1 VEEVLKPADEV
12 PHHGSETMPAVDRA
26 PPKPAALIES
36 LRAFGYDAPTA
47 VADLVDNSITA
58 AARNIWL
65 EFVWAGRNSV
75 LVLTDDGSGMAQHE
89 LVEAMRIGSRSP
101 RDPREPRDLGRFGL
115 GLKTAS
121 FSQCR
126 TLTVASK
133 TRTTELASRTWDL
146 DFVVEH
152 DEWLLLQEPPV
163 AVRAIVDR
171 LAKQE
176 AGTAVIWSSLDH
188 LVGDAAIEDR
198 AAEDAFYAVAD
209 RIRDHLAMVFGEYL
223 RGRGAIAI
231 HVSGHPVTAWD
242 PFLAGHE
249 ATQVLPVE
257 PLRWRGADVRVT
269 PYVLP
274 HHSRMSPAEWEHA
287 GGIHG
292 WNAHQ
297 GFYIYRNRRLL
308 VAGDW
313 LGLGFTK
320 EEHYKLAR
328 IRIDL
333 SSESDFDWALDV
345 KKSRAWPPNELRDAL
360 KRIARLTRSRAA
372 DVYRHR
378 GRKLMTTSQSDRVLM
393 WDTLVKQGRTFYR
406 LNRKHPIVEAA
417 LESAEDPR
425 IVKALLRLVEET
437 VPVPL
442 IYIHTAEQPKAHAEP
457 FETASTVHVRTVMKQ
472 VFKAL
477 VESGHT
483 PIEARR
489 KLMHIDPFDRFPELL
504 ETMEAG
510 AIAED
515 IED

>member
-1 VEEVLKPADEV
+1 MPTAEKATG
-12 PHHGSETMPAVDRA
+12 HGSRATPAVDRA

-47 VADLVDNSITA
+47 VADLVDNSIAA
-58 AARNIWL
+58 AARNVWL
-65 EFVWAGRNSV
+65 EFIWAGTTSV
-75 LVLTDDGSGMAQHE
+75 LVLRDDGSGMSEHE
-89 LVEAMRIGSRSP
+89 LVEAMRIGSHSP
-101 RDPREPRDLGRFGL
+101 KDPRGPRDLGRFGL

-126 TLTVASK
+126 TLTVASRK
-133 TRTTELASRTWDL
+133 RGTQVASRTWDL
-146 DFVVEH
+146 DFVVEQ
-152 DEWLLLQEPPV
+152 DEWLLLQKPPD
-163 AVRAIVDR
+163 AAREIVDG
-171 LAKQE
+171 LGKQE
-176 AGTAVIWSSLDH
+176 EGTAVIWSSLDN
-188 LVGDAAIEDR
+188 LVGEAAAEDR
-198 AAEDAFYAVAD
+198 AAEDAFYAAAD

-223 RGRGAIAI
+223 RGRGAITI
-231 HVSGHPVTAWD
+231 HVSGHPVTGWD
-242 PFLAGHE
+242 PFLGAHD
-249 ATQVLPVE
+249 ATQVLPGE
-257 PLRWRGADVRVT
+257 SLRWREADICVT

-274 HHSRMSPAEWEHA
+274 HHSRMTPTEFERA

-345 KKSRAWPPNELRDAL
+345 KKSRAWPPNQLRDAL
-360 KRIARLTRSRAA
+360 RRIARLTRSRAA
-372 DVYRHR
+372 EVYRHR
-378 GRKLMTTSQSDRVLM
+378 GRKLMTTSETDRVLM
-393 WDTLVKQGRTFYR
+393 WETLVKQGRTFYR

-417 LESAEDPR
+417 LESAGDPR
-425 IVKALLRLVEET
+425 VVKALLRLVEET

-442 IYIHTAEQPKAHAEP
+442 IYIQTAEQPKAHAEP
-457 FETASTVHVRTVMKQ
+457 FETVSTAHVRAVMQQ

-477 VESGHT
+477 VGSGHN
-483 PIEARR
+483 PEDARR
-489 KLMHIDPFDRFPELL
+489 RMALIDPFDRFPDLL
-504 ETMEAG
+504 ETMDTGSIE
-510 AIAED
+510 ED
-515 IED
+515 TED